1 MPVNRNALIRYRTI
15 DNCLR
20 NPYRLWTLDD
30 LIDAASDALY
40 EYEGI
45 LKGVSK
51 RTVQLDIQMMRSD
64 KLGYNAPISVVDKK
78 YYKYDDPDYSIT
90 NIPITDQ
97 DIYKLNEVVEILK
110 QFKGFSHFQE
120 LNGMVQKLEDK
131 IHTAK
136 TKQDSIIDFEKNE
149 NMKGLEYIDTL
160 YQNILAN
167 KAIEL
172 TYQSFNA
179 RKPETFLFHPYLLK
193 EYRNR
198 WFVIGERET
207 RTGMMNLALDRITDL
222 ETTTKARKECTANL
236 KDYFK
241 DVLGVTVNREEQP
254 IEIRI
259 FFEFAAAPYVLTKP
273 IHHSQRLIEKTPHGI
288 IIGLTMQ
295 WNYELEREIL
305 GFGDRARLISPHRL
319 VGRMQR
325 ILKETLEAYNTAPER
340 LGTKNL
346 KITLEKK
353 GSVVINQF
361 FATRF
366 INHAKKLVESRLREL
381 EEDTSKFGIRNAL
394 EVIPELKEVVFH
406 QNLQKL
412 IAHLGKDYFLTK
424 AIYFDKLPKENWY
437 VTWHQDKT
445 INVSERIDSDG
456 YKGWSKKDGFYS
468 VIPPESILKK
478 TFTIRVHLD
487 DAHQSNG
494 CLTVLPGSHTKMH
507 SDQEINLITANSNA
521 TLVEIPSG
529 GVQIMKPLIL
539 HASKKAIVKK
549 RRRVLHL
556 EFCNQ
561 KLANGLTWYEKLGF
575 KHP

>member
-20 NPYRLWTLDD
+20 NPYRLWTLED
-30 LIDAASDALY
+30 LIDAVSDALY

-149 NMKGLEYIDTL
+149 NMKGLDYIDTL
-160 YQNILAN
+160 YQNILTN
-167 KAIEL
+167 KAIEI

-179 RKPETFLFHPYLLK
+179 RKPATFIFHPYLLK

-198 WFVIGERET
+198 WFVIGERES
-207 RTGMMNLALDRITDL
+207 RSGMMNLALDRILDL
-222 ETTTKARKECTANL
+222 KATNTQRKECTANL

-241 DVLGVTVNREEQP
+241 DVLGVTVNQDDQP
-254 IEIRI
+254 IEIRV

-288 IIGLTMQ
+288 IVGITMQ

-305 GFGDRARLISPHRL
+305 GFGDRARLISPSRL
-319 VGRMQR
+319 VSRMQR
-325 ILKETLEAYNTAPER
+325 ILGETLEAYQTAPER

-346 KITLEKK
+346 KLILEKK
-353 GSVVINQF
+353 GSAVINQF

-366 INHAKKLVESRLREL
+366 INHVKKLVEARLKEL
-381 EEDTSKFGIRNAL
+381 DEDTSKFGIRNAL
-394 EVIPELKEVVFH
+394 EVIPELKEMLYH
-406 QNLQKL
+406 QNMQKL
-412 IAHLGKDYFLTK
+412 IQHLGKDLILTK

-445 INVSERIDSDG
+445 INVTNKVETEG
-456 YKGWSKKDGFYS
+456 YRGWSKKDGFYS
-468 VIPPESILKK
+468 VIPPESVLQNTI
-478 TFTIRVHLD
+478 TIRIHLD
-487 DAHQSNG
+487 DANQNNG

-507 SDQEINLITANSNA
+507 TDQEVKLITENSSA
-521 TLVEIPSG
+521 SLVEIPAG
-529 GVQIMKPLIL
+529 GIQLMKPLLL

-549 RRRVLHL
+549 RRQVLHL

-561 KLANGLTWYEKLGF
+561 KLANGLEWSERIDL